1 MKRIIFLIASIIVAM
16 FFANAQIFWK
26 ISRPG
31 SDKTSYLLGT
41 HHLIEKDSIPASEKI
56 LSYVSKVETVVGEL
70 EMNNMLAKQFK
81 LLQAGVMKDSSM
93 SQLLTPDEYQLVDA
107 ALREVVGKGLDKLG
121 KLKPA
126 MLSMFYAAMLY
137 KKENNLSKETEGV
150 DVEVQKIAKKSKK
163 NIIGLETVEQQI
175 DILLNSKT
183 LKEQATELVLAVK
196 DKDKSIKSMRK
207 LNEIYLKGD
216 IEQFIK
222 LSKEDGQMD
231 DEDLDVL
238 CYQRNINWMKTFSGL
253 LSEKSCFI
261 AVGCMHLVG
270 EKGLI
275 QLLRNNGYQ
284 VEAVKL

>member
-1 MKRIIFLIASIIVAM
+1 MKRIIFLIASIIIATLFVD
-16 FFANAQIFWK
+16 AQIFWK

-31 SDKTSYLLGT
+31 SDKISYLLGT
-41 HHLIEKDSIPASEKI
+41 HHLIEKDLIPGSDKI
-56 LSYVSKVETVVGEL
+56 LSYVPKVETVVGEL

-231 DEDLDVL
+231 DEDLDIL

-253 LSEKSCFI
+253 LSEKSCII

-275 QLLRNNGYQ
+275 QLPRNNGYQ